1 LESSTYGVEE
11 GEKKMSQVIF
21 AISRF
26 VIVTLR
32 RSLENSEENPNSFHG
47 TLAFETTEEKR
58 NHIPEGR

>member
-1 LESSTYGVEE
+1 
-11 GEKKMSQVIF
+11 VIF

-26 VIVTLR
+26 VIVALR
-32 RSLENSEENPNSFHG
+32 RYLENSEENPNFFHG